1 MNFLPYS
8 FRLTNLYQD
17 IITMIYIANNA
28 YNKVILRSSQVCY
41 KTVSMYT
48 GNVVFPSSSSRQ
60 SRVTIHDVF
69 LFNLIRENIQETRGS
84 SHLANDYGSLTTNPD
99 FIFTLLLQ
107 LALKIQMT
115 LYYFR
120 SR

>member
-1 MNFLPYS
+1 
-8 FRLTNLYQD
+8 
-17 IITMIYIANNA
+17 MIYIANNA

-48 GNVVFPSSSSRQ
+48 GNV
-60 SRVTIHDVF
+60 
-69 LFNLIRENIQETRGS
+69 FNLIRENIQETRGS